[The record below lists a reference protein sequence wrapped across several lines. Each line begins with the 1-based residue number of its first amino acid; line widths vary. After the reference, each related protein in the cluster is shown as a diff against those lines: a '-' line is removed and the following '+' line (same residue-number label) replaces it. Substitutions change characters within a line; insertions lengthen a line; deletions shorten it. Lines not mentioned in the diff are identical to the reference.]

1 MNREEIVAKIA
12 DMEKLIQNKSAVS
25 SQDDSIENDSE
36 TEFALCLGGGG
47 GKGAYQLGVYE
58 ALSEYGIWDRVTA
71 IAGASIGSIN
81 SVLFAGADPEKSRKA
96 WDDIK
101 FETVFDVD
109 PDLVLD
115 GKPGFMTRREMIRLM
130 DSYVDYDIVA
140 HGDRRIWSVI
150 SECSP
155 DGSRKPLYVE
165 LTDLSKSDIEKVVLA
180 SSALPVLYEPVEYK
194 GKKYYDGG
202 VTDNVPVKPLY
213 DAGYRNIIICGLNPD
228 SRKKLG
234 EFEGLKAIEIYPSV
248 DLGDLMT
255 GTLDFSADSTKF
267 RYMLGYKDAVRT
279 LKAEL
284 LREPAYIAN
293 LDHYKAIDI
302 ADIETQMR
310 MDRSSSAAK
319 SSMDGINR
327 ILTGLGIEN

>member
-1 MNREEIVAKIA
+1 MNREEIAAKIA
-12 DMEKLIQNKSAVS
+12 EMEKLIQNNSALP
-25 SQDDSIENDSE
+25 SQDDDIQNDSE

-58 ALSEYGIWDRVTA
+58 ALNEYGIWDRVTA
-71 IAGASIGSIN
+71 ISGASIGSIN

-96 WDDIK
+96 WDEIR
-101 FETVFDVD
+101 FETVFEVD

-115 GKPGFMTRREMIRLM
+115 GKPGFMARREMIRLM
-130 DSYVDYDIVA
+130 DSYVDYNIVA

-150 SECSP
+150 SECCP
-155 DGSRKPLYVE
+155 DGRREPLYVE
-165 LTDLSKSDIEKVVLA
+165 FKDLPKSDIEKVVLA
-180 SSALPVLYEPVEYK
+180 SSALPVLYEPVEFK

-202 VTDNVPVKPLY
+202 LTDNVPVKPLY
-213 DAGYRNIIICGLNPD
+213 DAGYRNIIICGLNHD
-228 SRKKLG
+228 ARKKLG
-234 EFEGLKAIEIYPSV
+234 EFDGIRAIEIYPSV
-248 DLGDLMT
+248 DLGDLVT

-267 RYMLGYKDAVRT
+267 RYMLGYKDAMRT
-279 LKAEL
+279 LKAEFE
-284 LREPAYIAN
+284 RDPAYIAN

-310 MDRSSSAAK
+310 MDRSASAAK
-319 SSMDGINR
+319 SSVDGIRR